1 MTTKLRELRQW
12 VDWEWEQHDGKA
24 TKVPISPHEPR
35 RAKSDDPTTWGTL
48 TEARQS
54 ALVLGL
60 TSSTVGIQ
68 RKESSML

>member
-1 MTTKLRELRQW
+1 MTARLRDLRQW
-12 VDWEWEQHDGKA
+12 VCWEWEQRDGKA
-24 TKVPISPHEPR
+24 TKVPRSPHEPR
-35 RAKSDDPTTWGTL
+35 HAKSGDPTTWGTL

-54 ALVLGL
+54 TLVLGL